1 MTPEKRRHFDRLLS
15 PRHIAFIGGTD
26 AMIAIGEARRR
37 GFEGAYW
44 PVNPKRDHMC
54 DLPCFARVDD
64 LPEAPDAVFLAIPA
78 TAAVDTLEKTGPN
91 GGWRRSV
98 LHGRF

>member
-64 LPEAPDAVFLAIPA
+64 LPEAPDAVFLPSLPQPPS
-78 TAAVDTLEKTGPN
+78 TRWKNWPKWGLAA
-91 GGWRRSV
+91 
-98 LHGRF
+98 